1 VRTAISVLRLAF
13 ARLQA
18 ARRRLSHELL
28 QGNDLSDALLES
40 ERAIEALR
48 DARLLLE
55 ERAQQIEHRHRVL
68 QAAVAEPD
76 QAELEAVLL
85 AEGAL
90 TTEAVL
96 AAGVGWRAPETSA
109 PFAEELDRERMALG
123 RRRRAAA
130 EQLAQSRR
138 RQLSSLSTSRE
149 LCLLS
154 RHRIYASLQ
163 LLEATRPALP

>member
-1 VRTAISVLRLAF
+1 
-13 ARLQA
+13 
-18 ARRRLSHELL
+18 LL
-28 QGNDLSDALLES
+28 QGNDLSEALLES
-40 ERAIEALR
+40 ERAVEALR

-55 ERAQQIEHRHRVL
+55 ERAQQIEHRHRAL

-76 QAELEAVLL
+76 QVELEAVLL
-85 AEGAL
+85 AEGVL
-90 TTEAVL
+90 TTEGL
-96 AAGVGWRAPETSA
+96 AAARVGRRASETSE
-109 PFAEELDRERMALG
+109 PFGEEQDQERMALG